1 MKILVTGAKGQV
13 GSEIVKRL
21 PNCIAYDR
29 DELDITDINQIRQK
43 IEQHMP
49 NVIINCAAYTAVDK
63 AESESDMAFLINKT
77 GPENLAKICE
87 ENKIFLMHLSTDY
100 IFDGTKKLPYVE
112 TDPANPQSVYGESK
126 WQGEEAVRKYCKNY
140 LILRVSWV
148 FGEYGHNFVKTMLRL
163 ANEKSELKIV
173 SDQVGC
179 PTYAGDIAE
188 VLLKLSQLSK
198 TGTYHY
204 CGKPATNWYDFAK
217 VILKDNPINIIP
229 IKTTDYPT
237 AAKRPQ
243 NSVLNCDLFIKTF
256 KMELSEWQNGLKH
269 VK

>member
-13 GSEIVKRL
+13 GSEIIKRL
-21 PNCIAYDR
+21 PNCVAYDR
-29 DELDITDINQIRQK
+29 DELDITDIKQIRNK
-43 IEQHMP
+43 IQEHMP
-49 NVIINCAAYTAVDK
+49 NVVINCAAYTAVDK
-63 AESESDMAFLINKT
+63 AESESDLAFLINKT
-77 GPENLAKICE
+77 GPENLAKVCE

-100 IFDGTKKLPYVE
+100 IFDGTKNAPYVE
-112 TDPANPQSVYGESK
+112 TDQANPQSVYGESK

-163 ANEKSELKIV
+163 AKEKTELKIV

-179 PTYAGDIAE
+179 PTYAGDIAD
-188 VLLKLSQLSK
+188 VLLSISK
-198 TGTYHY
+198 NPKIGTYHY
-204 CGKPATNWYDFAK
+204 CGKPVTNWYEFAK
-217 VILKDNPINIIP
+217 VILKDKDINIIP

-237 AAKRPQ
+237 LAKRPQ
-243 NSVLNCDLFIKTF
+243 NSVLNCDLFTRTF
-256 KMELSEWQNGLKH
+256 NIGLSEWQNGLKH

>member
-1 MKILVTGAKGQV
+1 MKILLTGARGQI

-21 PNCIAYDR
+21 PNIIAYHK
-29 DELDITDINQIRQK
+29 DELDVSDIHAIRQK
-43 IEQHMP
+43 VEQHKP
-49 NVIINCAAYTAVDK
+49 GIIINCAAYTAVDK
-63 AESESDMAFLINKT
+63 AESEPDKVFLINKA

-87 ENKIFLMHLSTDY
+87 ENKIFLIHISTDY
-100 IFDGTKKLPYVE
+100 VFDGTKKSPYIE
-112 TDPANPQSVYGESK
+112 TDRANSQSVYGLSK
-126 WQGEEAVRKYCKNY
+126 WQGEEAVRNHCKNH

-163 ANEKSELKIV
+163 SKERDELKIV
-173 SDQVGC
+173 DDQIGC
-179 PTYAGDIAE
+179 PTYAGDIAD
-188 VLLKLSQLSK
+188 VLLHIAKHPK
-198 TGTYHY
+198 IGTYHY
-204 CGKPATNWYDFAK
+204 CGKPVTNWFEFAK
-217 VILKDNPINIIP
+217 VILKDNPIKIIP

-237 AAKRPQ
+237 PAKRPQ